1 MKTLTTI
8 QKISRLGK
16 TLSKI
21 AFVFSVIGFVAVWR
35 GCAAWGSAEEP

>member
-21 AFVFSVIGFVAVWR
+21 AFVFSVIGFV
-35 GCAAWGSAEEP
+35 GCLAAWGSAEEP